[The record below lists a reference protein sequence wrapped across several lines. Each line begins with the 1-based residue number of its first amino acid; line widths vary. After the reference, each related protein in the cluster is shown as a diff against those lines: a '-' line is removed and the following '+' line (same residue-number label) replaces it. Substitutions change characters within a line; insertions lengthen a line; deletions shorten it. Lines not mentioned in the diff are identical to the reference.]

1 MNAEKRSVA
10 YCIRDFTISRC
21 ASLRGG
27 FLFCS
32 ALPLFEPARVLV
44 RLDHFASFDWL
55 GFINVKLTVGC
66 DREGRCSKHRE
77 GEENS

>member
-1 MNAEKRSVA
+1 
-10 YCIRDFTISRC
+10 
-21 ASLRGG
+21 
-27 FLFCS
+27 LFCS

-55 GFINVKLTVGC
+55 GFINVKLTVGW

-77 GEENS
+77 GEENP